1 MTMKRIIAVVSA
13 IVMLF
18 TQVAVSAADIQYY
31 KVVENPD
38 LIIPPD
44 PSTIPTEETFV
55 TEEAGTDG
63 QGTVSQNISTLIVEF
78 EDMTDIDER
87 IVKPVAYNGASGGK
101 VMGIRAAAHNT
112 GNDDALAGQY
122 DIKYTVTFDKYAAY
136 NIWVRFATG
145 TNVFYSLDGNKTRTT
160 TYNAYVD
167 PEDPNFQ
174 WVKLT
179 VDTARNKTALLAE
192 PGKTFEI
199 CFEHRYKDVNLDKM
213 IFTSDLAFEP
223 KGVNPIPNGDTSHV
237 HPIPTIKPIE
247 GHPRLYIAAKDLE
260 QLRENAAQPEMA
272 PFVENVKNNAR
283 WPVASRQDGSYN
295 ATVPVRLM
303 GRAMAYLLGYVDDA
317 HGRETIEHC
326 KTYLET
332 ATYNLKAG
340 DITRQVGS
348 EMEAAAVVYDWLYNL
363 LTEEEKEFFVAH
375 LKKLCTWKE
384 MPYPPVGNY
393 IYGHDGEK
401 EVFQDMLSV
410 GVAIYDEDPEV
421 WNVAAG
427 AYEKMAPSRRY
438 FNAAGNHPSG
448 SSYGTWRFHC
458 ELMSEM
464 IMNAMDI
471 PMEKRIGEG
480 AWNVP
485 LRWIYSRIPTGGTF
499 DEGDSSNGKYF
510 AYELHRTPAMMA
522 ITANLYPDAPLNA
535 LVYGEWLMNESLVD
549 WGSMPVY
556 MLLIWDKDNPNKADL
571 GQNMPLSYH
580 STYPLTQMYA
590 RTSWQ
595 KGLEAPTAV
604 AYMQGREKLTDTHDH
619 PDLGSFQLYYKG
631 MLAVD
636 SRGDTSAGG
645 WLTEMD
651 ANWARRGIAHN
662 VVTVKDP
669 EEVYFDNYYIDEK
682 DWTVVS
688 NDGGMDWRYLLDAV
702 HQETYEDMIARP
714 DLAKTEG
721 IYSGPNELTPEF
733 SYLQTNTTA
742 AYSGRRVNAE
752 TGILMQDDLN
762 FKNES
767 GTVVTRGALFEALGF
782 TENPWR
788 NIYPELNEKYPV
800 VPKLTDN
807 TRSMVFIDLFNDD
820 YPAAFV
826 VFDKVTSTNKAF
838 EKNFVLHTIEEPIV
852 EGDKVTVTRT
862 NNGHNGKMVVKA
874 LYPENPD
881 IEVIGGEGKGTW
893 VDGKNYGDPEDD
905 YEEGAGWRFET
916 SPSVAA
922 ENDIF
927 LHAMYVTDADRNLPE
942 LPMYKEVEGNFV
954 GVTIMD
960 RTVFFERDANDVT
973 GSFSI
978 NIRDNNN
985 GADMSVM
992 VADVTPGV
1000 WMVTGPDKTQN
1011 IEVTEEACA
1020 LYFKGKPGKY
1030 TITKNDKAMADKIE
1044 YPRTEKALIGDYQ
1057 IYGSDGLFR
1066 SQKSPTKLIDG
1077 FPYLA
1082 VADYFPF
1089 YSDKLAV
1096 IENADGSWTIQ
1107 NGQFKSVQLWPGT
1120 TKAIFNGGRETVLAN
1135 PSLIIDGKLY
1145 VNPIDVQS
1153 VINCNITYDALA
1165 YVMKVTILDD
1175 IERLFEAT
1183 NTTFDKIV
1191 NPVEA
1196 VASSDDGNVI
1206 EGMLDLNRET
1216 RWTSNGKNEWFT
1228 LDLGEKYDIDY
1239 LLMSFYSGTKRATL
1253 FDIEVSADGV
1263 TWLPAWSGQ
1272 SSGTSD
1278 EFEQFRLRNAD
1289 GIRHIRVKCYG
1300 NTVNTYNSI
1309 TETVVVKK

>member
-1 MTMKRIIAVVSA
+1 MKRIIAVVSA

-38 LIIPPD
+38 LVIPPD
-44 PSTIPTEETFV
+44 PSTIPVAETVTTEA
-55 TEEAGTDG
+55 AGTDG

-78 EDMTDIDER
+78 EDITDIDGR
-87 IVKPVAYNGASGGK
+87 IVKPIAYNGASGGK

-112 GNDDALAGQY
+112 GNDDALAGVA
-122 DIKYTVTFDKYAAY
+122 DITLTVNFNDYGAY
-136 NIWVRFATG
+136 NMWLRYAKG
-145 TNVFYSLDGNKTRTT
+145 TNVFYSYDNNVTRTT
-160 TYNAYVD
+160 PYNGYTD
-167 PEDPNFQ
+167 PEDPNFE

-179 VDTARNKTALLAE
+179 YLTARNKTAFLAE
-192 PGKTFEI
+192 PGSQLNI
-199 CFEHRYKDVNLDKM
+199 YFEHRYKDVNLDKM
-213 IFTSDLAFEP
+213 IFTTDLAFEP
-223 KGVNPIPNGDTSHV
+223 KGPNPIPNGDTSHV
-237 HPIPTIKPIE
+237 HPIPSIKPIE
-247 GHPRLYIAAKDLE
+247 GHPRLYIAAKDLD

-283 WPVASRQDGSYN
+283 WPIESKQDGTYN

-303 GRAMAYLLGYVDDA
+303 GRSMAYLLGYVDDA
-317 HGRETIEHC
+317 HARETIEHC

-332 ATYNLKAG
+332 AEYNLKAG

-348 EMEAAAVVYDWLYNL
+348 EMEAAAVVYDWLYPL

-384 MPYPPVGNY
+384 MHYPPVGNY

-410 GVAIYDEDPEV
+410 GIAIYDEDPEV

-427 AYEKMAPSRRY
+427 AYEKMVPSRRM

-458 ELMSEM
+458 ELMSE
-464 IMNAMDI
+464 IMMDAMEI

-485 LRWIYSRIPTGGTF
+485 LRWLYARNPAGGMF
-499 DEGDSSNGKYF
+499 AEGDSSYMKYF
-510 AYELHRTPAMMA
+510 VYQYNRTPAMMA

-535 LVYGEWLMNESLVD
+535 LVYGEWLMNESLQD
-549 WGSMPVY
+549 WGNMPVY
-556 MLLIWDKDNPNKADL
+556 MLLIWDKDHPNKADL

-595 KGLEAPTAV
+595 KGLEAPVAV
-604 AYMQGREKLTDTHDH
+604 AYMQGRETLTDTHDH

-631 MLAVD
+631 TLAAD
-636 SRGDTSAGG
+636 ARGPQDGAG

-651 ANWARRGIAHN
+651 ANWARRAIAHN
-662 VVTVKDP
+662 IITVKDP
-669 EEVYFDNYYIDEK
+669 EEVYFDNYYIDSR

-688 NDGGMDWRYLLDAV
+688 NDGGMDWRHLLDAIGM
-702 HQETYEDMIARP
+702 ETYEDLLARP
-714 DLAKTEG
+714 QLAVTEG

-752 TGILMQDDLN
+752 TGILMQDDLKFEN
-762 FKNES
+762 VS
-767 GTVVTRGALFEALGF
+767 GTIVTRDALFEALGF
-782 TENPWR
+782 SDNPR
-788 NIYPELNEKYPV
+788 RDFYPELNEKYPV

-838 EKNFVLHTIEEPIV
+838 EKNFVLHTLEEPIV
-852 EGDKVTVTRT
+852 EGDKVTVSRT
-862 NNGHNGKMVVKA
+862 TDGHNGKMVVKA
-874 LYPENPD
+874 LFPENPD

-893 VDGKNYGDPEDD
+893 VDGKNYGDPADD
-905 YEEGAGWRFET
+905 FEEGAGWRFET

-927 LHAMYVTDADRNLPE
+927 LHAMYVTDHDRNLPE

-960 RTVFFERDANDVT
+960 RTVFFDRDANDVT
-973 GSFSI
+973 GSFSL

-1030 TITKNDKAMADKIE
+1030 TITRNDKAMADKIE

-1077 FPYLA
+1077 VPYLA
-1082 VADYFPF
+1082 AEDYLPA
-1089 YSDKLAV
+1089 YGEN
-1096 IENADGSWTIQ
+1096 IEIIDNGDGTWTIK

-1120 TKAIFNGGRETVLAN
+1120 KKALFDKVRNAELPN
-1135 PSLIIDGKLY
+1135 PSLLIDGKLY

-1153 VINCNITYDALA
+1153 TINCNITYDELA
-1165 YVMKVTILDD
+1165 YLMKVVILDD

-1183 NTTFDKIV
+1183 NTQFDKIV
-1191 NPVEA
+1191 SPAEA
-1196 VASSDDGNVI
+1196 VASSDDGNVV

-1216 RWTSNGKNEWFT
+1216 RWTGNGRNEWFT
-1228 LDLGEKYDIDY
+1228 LDLGAEYDIDY
-1239 LLMSFYSGTKRATL
+1239 ILMSFYSGHKRATI
-1253 FDIEVSADGV
+1253 FDIEVSKDGV
-1263 TWLPAWSGQ
+1263 NWLPAWSGQ
-1272 SSGTSD
+1272 SSGTTD
-1278 EFEQFRLRNAD
+1278 EFEQFYIQNSNGVRHLRF
-1289 GIRHIRVKCYG
+1289 KCYG

-1309 TETVVVKK
+1309 TETIIVKK